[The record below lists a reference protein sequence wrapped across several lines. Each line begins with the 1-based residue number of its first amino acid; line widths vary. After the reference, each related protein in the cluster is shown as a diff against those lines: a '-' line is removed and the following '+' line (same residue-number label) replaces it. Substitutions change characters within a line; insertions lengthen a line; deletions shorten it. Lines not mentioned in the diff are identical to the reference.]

1 MASEGCLLAARDGVF
16 MSLSYVPNA
25 ALSCVTLS
33 ILSANGFGVRA
44 SWIALF
50 QFHCVRLVI
59 NAVRLRAANSP
70 LRKSL
75 SAVADA
81 SKTDLAAAADNFA
94 GLEGIADVGQTP
106 TPTTS

>member
-1 MASEGCLLAARDGVF
+1 
-16 MSLSYVPNA
+16 
-25 ALSCVTLS
+25 
-33 ILSANGFGVRA
+33 
-44 SWIALF
+44 
-50 QFHCVRLVI
+50 LVI

>member
-1 MASEGCLLAARDGVF
+1 
-16 MSLSYVPNA
+16 
-25 ALSCVTLS
+25 
-33 ILSANGFGVRA
+33 LSANGFGVRA

-75 SAVADA
+75 SAVAET
-81 SKTDLAAAADNFA
+81 SKTAAADNFA

-106 TPTTS
+106 IPTTSS